1 MRLSTYPILFAFCGL
16 ASVRG
21 DGEITFEDVRDKLPK
36 TYSGQG
42 GEPGPKYFSEFLR
55 GLSVEWHSIAT
66 QES

>member
-42 GEPGPKYFSEFLR
+42 GEPGPKYFK
-55 GLSVEWHSIAT
+55 
-66 QES
+66 ESSYVGS